1 MPLWEAFWRAI
12 LCNVLVCLAV
22 WMAAAGRSVTD
33 KSLAIVPTVTAFVRQ
48 LVVVIA
54 GNVVGGSVPVAL
66 VYHLVYRRGR
76 PA

>member
-1 MPLWEAFWRAI
+1 MPLREAFWRAI

-33 KSLAIVPTVTAFVRQ
+33 TSVAIVPPVTAFVRQ

-54 GNVVGGSVPVAL
+54 GNLVGGSVLVAL
-66 VYHLVYRRGR
+66 VYHLVHRRGQ

>member
-33 KSLAIVPTVTAFVRQ
+33 KSLAIVPTVTAFVR
-48 LVVVIA
+48 
-54 GNVVGGSVPVAL
+54 
-66 VYHLVYRRGR
+66 
-76 PA
+76 